1 MGCCGISIYPRN
13 QQIDAAQNRMD
24 LMKALKNL
32 ITEYDTEIKE
42 IQEHLSKG
50 TPLKNDNLSNLDK
63 PSLQKRT
70 RYLGELADCY
80 QRVITAINKCN
91 DNMDL
96 KKAKDLIQSIIGRY
110 YCAYD
115 ETRQYKKDEEEFMK
129 FANENARK

>member
-1 MGCCGISIYPRN
+1 MGCCGVSIYPRN
-13 QQIDAAQNRMD
+13 QQIDASQNRMD

-32 ITEYDTEIKE
+32 IGEYDTEIKE
-42 IQEHLSKG
+42 IQEFLSKG
-50 TPLKNDNLSNLDK
+50 TPMKNDSLSNLDK

-80 QRVITAINKCN
+80 QRLISAINKCS

-96 KKAKDLIQSIIGRY
+96 KKAKDLLQNIIGRY

-115 ETRQYKKDEEEFMK
+115 ETRQYKKDEDEFMK